1 MTTRPRILL
10 IGGNPKHFHAATDL
24 DIEVVYVQ
32 FPEDYK
38 AEYGPLVTG
47 AVLADYTD
55 WDTFRPL
62 VLAAY
67 KTWGFSHV
75 VSLTEPGLDPA
86 GRVNDLL
93 GLPGPSYEV
102 SHRFTDK
109 NLMRRRLAEVAPPD
123 VPIIGT
129 AIVTGRDSLIEFG
142 GQYGYPFI
150 VKPTQG
156 TASYGV
162 HKVTKESEIDSVWT
176 AICRRRNDSSHP
188 LTSVYDLD
196 EYIMEEWVDGVLY
209 SAEAFSFNGKH
220 TVLAITEAVTLRGTM
235 VHVGHVVP
243 ARLKPELEATVATMT
258 TGFLD
263 AMEYPNGPSHTEF
276 KMSTKRG
283 PVIIESQNRIGGA
296 LINEMVHQVYGVDMH
311 ALTMQ
316 WPHRLTQ
323 PIDIRP
329 VADGGA
335 ASWLVVAQPG
345 EITEINGIDD
355 VKADPTTLAV
365 DLPIAPGDIVRS
377 LDGSWDGLGHVAARG
392 PDANAAVENCRTK
405 VDDIQ
410 IRTAPLDEAQAA

>member
-47 AVLADYTD
+47 AILTDYTN
-55 WDTFRPL
+55 WETFRPL
-62 VLAAY
+62 VTAAHQ
-67 KTWGFSHV
+67 TWGFSHV

-86 GRVNDLL
+86 GRVNDLF
-93 GLPGPSYEV
+93 GLTGPSYEV

-109 NLMRRRLAEVAPPD
+109 NLMRRRLAELAPPD
-123 VPIIGT
+123 VAIIGT

-162 HKVTKESEIDSVWT
+162 HKVVKQSQIDGVWA
-176 AICRRRNDSSHP
+176 AICRQRNDSSHP

-196 EYIMEEWVDGVLY
+196 EYIMEEWVDGILY
-209 SAEAFSFNGKH
+209 SAEAFSFDGKH
-220 TVLAITEAVTLRGTM
+220 TVLAITEAITLRDKM

-243 ARLKPELEATVATMT
+243 ARLKPDMEATVAAMM

-263 AMEYPNGPSHTEF
+263 AMEYRDGPSHTEF
-276 KMSTKRG
+276 KVSTKRG

-296 LINEMVHQVYGVDMH
+296 LINEMVHQVYDVDMH
-311 ALTMQ
+311 ALTMR
-316 WPHRLTQ
+316 WPHRLAA
-323 PIDIRP
+323 PIDARP
-329 VADGGA
+329 AANGAA

-345 EITEINGIDD
+345 EITEIRGIAD
-355 VKADPTTLAV
+355 VRADPTTLTV

-377 LDGSWDGLGHVAARG
+377 FDGQWDGLGHVATRG

-410 IRTAPLDEAQAA
+410 IRTRPLDQARAA